1 MQTAPDRERAAVRT
15 VELAESTEPVPDSL
29 RPWLT
34 ELGRIP
40 LVRDLSEPFT
50 HVPHTA
56 TTIVLRAEA
65 GGRREA
71 LVLGPRTR
79 ATYSVA
85 EAPASCV
92 RLRLAPG
99 AAEPMLGVTAGEL
112 TDRVVR
118 LADLPGPVRELA
130 DDLGELPYDEILAFL
145 EDELPQRLSESATQ
159 RAHRVLLGEAAAA
172 LAEPTGRPIPALAAD
187 LAVSERQLRNL
198 FSAGIGLSPK
208 HFARIG
214 RVRQILAYA
223 GNTPW
228 SRVAADNGYYDQS
241 HLTADFRTLMGVPP
255 GKFFRGRLPAATPCQ
270 VTA

>member
-1 MQTAPDRERAAVRT
+1 MQTTPVRT
-15 VELAESTEPVPDSL
+15 AERLESTEHAPESL

-50 HVPHTA
+50 HIPHTA
-56 TTIVLRAEA
+56 TTIVLRTEES
-65 GGRREA
+65 GRREA

-79 ATYSVA
+79 ATYSA
-85 EAPASCV
+85 AKTPASCV

-99 AAEPMLGVTAGEL
+99 AAHPMLGVAASEL
-112 TDRVVR
+112 TDRAVR
-118 LADLPGPVRELA
+118 LADLPGPAAGLA
-130 DDLGELPYDEILAFL
+130 GALAELPHDDILAFL
-145 EDELPQRLSESATQ
+145 EDELPQRLSEDATQ
-159 RAHRVLLGEAAAA
+159 RAHRGLLAKAATA
-172 LAEPTGRPIPALAAD
+172 LAEPAGRPIPALAAD

-214 RVRQILAYA
+214 RVRQILAYT

-228 SRVAADNGYYDQS
+228 ARIAADNGYYDQS

-255 GKFFRGRLPAATPCQ
+255 GKFFRGHLPAATPCQ
-270 VTA
+270 STT

>member
-1 MQTAPDRERAAVRT
+1 MQTAPAPARAAVRT
-15 VELAESTEPVPDSL
+15 VELAESTERTPASL

-40 LVRDLSEPFT
+40 LVRELSEPFA
-50 HVPHTA
+50 HIPHTA

-85 EAPASCV
+85 KAPASCV

-99 AAEPMLGVTAGEL
+99 AANPMLGVAASEL

-118 LADLPGPVRELA
+118 LADLPGPAGELA
-130 DDLGELPYDEILAFL
+130 DALGELPHEEILAFL
-145 EDELPQRLSESATQ
+145 EDELPQRLSENPTQ
-159 RAHRVLLGEAAAA
+159 RAHRGLLTEAAAA
-172 LAEPTGRPIPALAAD
+172 LAEPSGRSIPAVAAD

-223 GNTPW
+223 GDTPW
-228 SRVAADNGYYDQS
+228 SRIAADNGYYDQS

-255 GKFFRGRLPAATPCQ
+255 AKFFRGHLPAPTPCQ
-270 VTA
+270 APA